1 MSTKSK
7 PARRQTGSRP
17 KRTKFDSAVR
27 HARVR
32 QSYAPN
38 LRITDS
44 TERSRVPEGAVQRAT
59 QSRRS
64 LQKQSNRF
72 ADSKPKPNVDLL
84 LGQRGEQSRTRK
96 AVRKTK
102 PKAPGS
108 TLLPRQHSNLA
119 IAPLANSIRRRCQL
133 QRAR

>member
-27 HARVR
+27 HARAR

-72 ADSKPKPNVDLL
+72 AGSERREDFDLSL
-84 LGQRGEQSRTRK
+84 VQSRQPLKTIKTPRK
-96 AVRKTK
+96 GNS
-102 PKAPGS
+102 KAK
-108 TLLPRQHSNLA
+108 
-119 IAPLANSIRRRCQL
+119 
-133 QRAR
+133 